1 MAISKKKLL
10 EAFAV
15 SELKDIAAHYD
26 LKLKARSRK
35 DWVLGLNK
43 AKRWTLKPF

>member
-1 MAISKKKLL
+1 MNGDQGSAPMAISKKKLL

-35 DWVLGLNK
+35 DWFGFK
-43 AKRWTLKPF
+43 